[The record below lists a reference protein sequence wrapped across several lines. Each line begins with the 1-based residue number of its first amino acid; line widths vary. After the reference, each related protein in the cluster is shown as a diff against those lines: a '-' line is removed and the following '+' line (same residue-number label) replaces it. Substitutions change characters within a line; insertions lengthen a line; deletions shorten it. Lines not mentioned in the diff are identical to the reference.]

1 MKIMKKIFEELRVVL
16 SLTSYFAIVFILL
29 MIMKKLYLD
38 DYDIQ
43 FTGLSQA
50 LIGALVL
57 AKVVLLMEL
66 IKPLAWVRKQPPIV
80 NVIIRTLLYT
90 LGVAIVMILE
100 KSFEKRHEAGS
111 FGDAIKYIVS
121 HRDFYHVWA
130 TTIGVS
136 GSLFAYNAFSI
147 LQHMLG
153 KNGVKRLFFHTSLD
167 QVEHATLTEKNL
179 SFGLK

>member
-1 MKIMKKIFEELRVVL
+1 MKIMRKIFEEIKIVL
-16 SLTSYFAIVFILL
+16 GLSSYFAIVFILL
-29 MIMKKLYLD
+29 MVMKKLYLD
-38 DYDIQ
+38 DYNIE
-43 FTGLSQA
+43 FIGLSQA
-50 LIGALVL
+50 LIGALIL

-66 IKPLAWVRKQPPIV
+66 IKPAKWVRRQPPIV
-80 NVIIRTLLYT
+80 DVIFRTLLYT
-90 LGVAIVMILE
+90 MGVAIVMVLE

-111 FGDAIKYIVS
+111 FGDAIIYIVS

-153 KNGVKRLFFHTSLD
+153 KNGLMKLFFHTSLD